1 MALDLPAEDA
11 PLGDSPDSGIGLMSE
26 KPSGPMDE
34 FETEIRAAFPDNDW
48 TPERVMAMK
57 EAIRLCLEKDE
68 AGEYGGGG
76 PPPKKG
82 AGPDL
87 AIVFGGPP
95 KKKG

>member
-1 MALDLPAEDA
+1 MALDLAEEDA
-11 PLGDSPDSGIGLMSE
+11 PLGESPPMGLGE
-26 KPSGPMDE
+26 ESGPLDE

-57 EAIRLCLEKDE
+57 EAIRLCLEEDQ
-68 AGEYGGGG
+68 AGGYDK

-82 AGPDL
+82 DGADL